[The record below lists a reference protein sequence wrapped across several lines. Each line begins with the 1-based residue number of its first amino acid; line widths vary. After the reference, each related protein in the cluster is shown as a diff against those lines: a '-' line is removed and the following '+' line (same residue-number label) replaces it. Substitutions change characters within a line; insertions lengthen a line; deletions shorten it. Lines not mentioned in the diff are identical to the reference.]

1 MRQCLNSHADCSA
14 SADGGQA
21 KLPTRVIDVG
31 DDSQD
36 PHLHETSEAELG
48 TYAALSYCWGRTRT
62 FTTTQ
67 ATLQFRK
74 DGFVLSDL
82 PKTCRD
88 AVVVARTTGL
98 RYLWIDS
105 LCIVQ
110 DSNEDW
116 EKEAA
121 LMGDVYSNAVITLA
135 ALDSPDSDAGLF
147 IADPTRQ
154 TFYLTSD
161 LGDGSFGYV
170 YTRKGFRKL
179 MMGFLHADRSPP
191 LGDDFGGILQTRGWT
206 LQELTLAP
214 RVLWFS
220 AWELGW
226 SCRTKTACEC
236 DPIPTSQLMKRSA
249 ARLTTLQQEGEPT
262 IGLDMWR
269 DFVKVFTGRKLTH
282 ETDRLPAL
290 TGRATAMSKHISDR
304 YFAGLWEDRL
314 RENLLW
320 TASQPEVS
328 AVTTQRAAVLDNY
341 APTWSWARV
350 TGPIWFVSF
359 TGSPVFQN
367 WWHIRGVEFKPVTSN
382 RFGPGQSTITMEA
395 FVLPL
400 NISDDGYFVC
410 PVADEYVYFSDTTQS
425 WFPDRA
431 GPQELDYLAEAE
443 LLFLFAGLQRK
454 FRETSQEQVTKFV
467 GLVVKKA
474 TEDIYERVGLIDAAF
489 NTDSCDGSW

>member
-1 MRQCLNSHADCSA
+1 
-14 SADGGQA
+14 
-21 KLPTRVIDVG
+21 VIDVG

-36 PHLHETSEAELG
+36 PHLYETAEVESG

-67 ATLQFRK
+67 ATLQARK
-74 DGFVLSDL
+74 DGFFLSDL

-88 AVVVARTTGL
+88 AVVIARAIGL
-98 RYLWIDS
+98 RYIWIDS
-105 LCIVQ
+105 LCIIQ

-135 ALDSPDSDAGLF
+135 ALDSPDSDTGLF
-147 IADPTRQ
+147 ISDATRQ

-161 LGDGSFGYV
+161 VGDGNFGYV
-170 YTRKGFRKL
+170 YARKGFRKL

-206 LQELTLAP
+206 LQELTLSP

-226 SCRTKTACEC
+226 SCRTRTACEC

-249 ARLTTLQQEGEPT
+249 ARLTTMQQEGEPT
-262 IGLDMWR
+262 IGLEMWR

-290 TGRATAMSKHISDR
+290 TGIATAMSKHISGR
-304 YFAGLWEDRL
+304 YFAGLWEHQLD
-314 RENLLW
+314 ENLLW
-320 TASQPEVS
+320 TASQPDLY
-328 AVTTQRAAVLDNY
+328 AATDQDTIMPDGY
-341 APTWSWARV
+341 APTWSWARAA
-350 TGPIWFVSF
+350 GPIWFVNY
-359 TGSPVFQN
+359 TGSPVFQDL
-367 WWHIRGVEFKPVTSN
+367 WHIRGVEFKPATSN
-382 RFGPGQSTITMEA
+382 RFGPGQGTITMEA

-400 NISDDGYFVC
+400 NISDDAYFVC
-410 PVADEYVYFSDTTQS
+410 PVVDEYVHLSDTAQS

-431 GPQELDYLAEAE
+431 GPQELDHLAEAE
-443 LLFLFAGLQRK
+443 LLFLFAGVQRK

-474 TEDIYERVGLIDAAF
+474 TEDVYERVGLIDAAF
-489 NTDSCDGSW
+489 NTDSCDGSWSDWKCRGHKQCVTLA